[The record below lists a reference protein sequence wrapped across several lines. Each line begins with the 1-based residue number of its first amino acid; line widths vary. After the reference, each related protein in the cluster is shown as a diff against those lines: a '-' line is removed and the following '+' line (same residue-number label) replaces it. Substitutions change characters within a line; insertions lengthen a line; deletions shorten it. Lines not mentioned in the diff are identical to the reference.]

1 MWFLGAPDYT
11 CKTNSFISV
20 IVARDGDWMLGQ
32 ATEESWD
39 GHRMLSGIP
48 ILFQHSSKLGYFL
61 TSEWQAEA
69 PVNFM
74 YHSTDG
80 EAWTSVDLPAAERK
94 NRNGDCCYAATI
106 DRLCVDDS
114 ENVFVSYAE
123 SDQFHGS
130 TWSSIVDEL
139 SPEKVNWAQLLVL
152 PDDVRCDVV
161 LPNDFI
167 PRSLREKT
175 SEGTVFDVSTDW
187 AVRIPGSTK

>member
-1 MWFLGAPDYT
+1 MDKAFSKARSRVICPASTGQGIITKQTITKKLQKTIGAL
-11 CKTNSFISV
+11 SESISPGLTHGTQ
-20 IVARDGDWMLGQ
+20 D
-32 ATEESWD
+32 
-39 GHRMLSGIP
+39 
-48 ILFQHSSKLGYFL
+48 GYFL

-80 EAWTSVDLPAAERK
+80 EAWTSVELPAAERK

-175 SEGTVFDVSTDW
+175 S
-187 AVRIPGSTK
+187 